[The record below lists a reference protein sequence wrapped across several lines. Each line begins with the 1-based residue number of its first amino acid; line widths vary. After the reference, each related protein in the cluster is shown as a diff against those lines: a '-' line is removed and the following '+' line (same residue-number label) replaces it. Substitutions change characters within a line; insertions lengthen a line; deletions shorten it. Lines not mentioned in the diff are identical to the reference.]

1 MLLLTTPSFVRFEK
15 DKELKVLQAEERRER
30 AEQFSLHHTQR

>member
-1 MLLLTTPSFVRFEK
+1 MFRFEK

-30 AEQFSLHHTQR
+30 AEQFSLHQAHR

>member
-1 MLLLTTPSFVRFEK
+1 MFRFEK

-30 AEQFSLHHTQR
+30 AEQFSLHQANR